1 LAPGQTI
8 RLFATSEPLM
18 VDGDPVRLE
27 QVLLN
32 LLNNAHEHAPDTSAI
47 DVTLRAVDDAVELEV
62 RDYGPG
68 IPPEEASQLF
78 SSFYQVTRAQ
88 QAAGQ
93 GLGLGLY
100 IAHEIVTGHGGTIG
114 VESAPGPGSRFL
126 VRLPRLTGEA
136 GP

>member
-1 LAPGQTI
+1 LTSGQTI
-8 RLFATSEPLM
+8 SLVTPSEPLM

-32 LLNNAHEHAPDTSAI
+32 LLNNAHEHAPDTSVI

-68 IPPEEASQLF
+68 IPPEEVGQLF

-88 QAAGQ
+88 PAAGQ
-93 GLGLGLY
+93 GLGIGLF

-114 VESAPGPGSRFL
+114 VESTPGEGSRFL
-126 VRLPRLTGEA
+126 VRLPRLASEA
-136 GP
+136 GA